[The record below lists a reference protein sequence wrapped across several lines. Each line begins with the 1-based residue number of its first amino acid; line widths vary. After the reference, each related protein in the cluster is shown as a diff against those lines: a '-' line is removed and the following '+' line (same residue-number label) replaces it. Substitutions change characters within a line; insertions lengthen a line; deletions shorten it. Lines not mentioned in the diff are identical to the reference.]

1 MKKVI
6 TRENIPPRVAGMFYQ
21 AVVAAVLLYGSESWV
36 LPAAQLAR
44 LKGFHVECARRLTGM
59 KPRKRGGKWVYP
71 KSAEVL
77 AKAGLKPLGHY
88 IQKRRATVAAT
99 IEGRP
104 VLRECRGAERLRG
117 TPVRP
122 TWWEQ
127 CLDPPEE
134 EEEDRTRRLPAWMVP
149 QVPRGPM
156 SEEATEADRRQWARA
171 HVADYHYTAP
181 AGGGAAAAPPPPPP
195 PTTTTTT
202 PPTTT
207 PPRPPRRRHLPLPR
221 PRQGTPRHGRGWW
234 WRRRRGDGGQRQ

>member
-6 TRENIPPRVAGMFYQ
+6 TRKNIPPRVAGMFYQ
-21 AVVAAVLLYGSESWV
+21 AVVAAVLLYGNESWV

-59 KPRKRGGKWVYP
+59 KPRKRGDKWVYP

-134 EEEDRTRRLPAWMVP
+134 DEEDQGRAAEVAEARRTWRLPAPVG
-149 QVPRGPM
+149 R
-156 SEEATEADRRQWARA
+156 
-171 HVADYHYTAP
+171 P
-181 AGGGAAAAPPPPPP
+181 AGSGP
-195 PTTTTTT
+195 T
-202 PPTTT
+202 PP
-207 PPRPPRRRHLPLPR
+207 
-221 PRQGTPRHGRGWW
+221 
-234 WRRRRGDGGQRQ
+234 